1 MKLTNRAR
9 GKTQVAPGK
18 ETDNNNYKANFT
30 VFLPHYTAR
39 TLGQL
44 QITN

>member
-30 VFLPHYTAR
+30 SAR